1 MVGTYKQ
8 TCLEEAA
15 ELDGGRLQA
24 DFVVALQSV
33 ILKVGQL

>member
-15 ELDGGRLQA
+15 ELDGRRLQA
-24 DFVVALQSV
+24 DFVVAFQSV
-33 ILKVGQL
+33 ILKVGRL